1 MMNLVLIEDDDML
14 RKSLSF
20 FLTSNKYDVV
30 EFDNGLDAIE
40 YIRINEST
48 IDIVITDLNL
58 PFAGGKEI
66 VHTTRQLKN
75 QSIKI
80 IVLTS
85 FGLESNELELFDL
98 GADEFMSKPFSPAV
112 LLKRIEKLT
121 VNT

>member
-1 MMNLVLIEDDDML
+1 MNLVLIEDDDML

-40 YIRINEST
+40 YIRSNEST

-75 QSIKI
+75 KSIII

-121 VNT
+121 ANS